1 MRTIII
7 TGQYKKDLKL
17 ARKRHLPEDKL
28 NEIIL
33 KLANDEELPSA
44 NRDHPLTGEFAGTRE
59 CHIQPDW
66 LLIYS
71 KEDEECVSF
80 LSLIRTGSHS
90 DLFRG
95 NPRKCLAVSFFL
107 RNFAA

>member
-1 MRTIII
+1 MRAIVF

-28 NEIIL
+28 NEIIF
-33 KLANDEELPSA
+33 KLANDIELPPS
-44 NRDHPLTGEFAGTRE
+44 NKDHALIGDFAGTRE

-71 KEDEECVSF
+71 KENDGEINI
-80 LSLIRTGSHS
+80 LTLIRTGSHS
-90 DLFRG
+90 DLF
-95 NPRKCLAVSFFL
+95 
-107 RNFAA
+107 